1 MVEQTNQNCQKIPEM
16 IELMRT
22 HGEMIR
28 NNTVIFTEMYIKL
41 TESQQKTEEQR
52 RSHEKKLENLEIRFA
67 ESRAK
72 TKAKYTELDIKVKES
87 EHKTEEQRRNHEKK
101 LEELEI
107 RFAKS
112 RAKTEAKYT
121 ELDIKVKESEHKTEE
136 QRRSHE
142 EKLENLEIRFVESRA
157 KTEEQRRSYKKK
169 LKELDIKVKESELRV
184 NEMSLH
190 TNHIYNQNMEIN
202 QLLNMNKNRP
212 QSVPSGPLQPAPE
225 SPDLIPNVR
234 APNSSGYLG
243 DQSRDEVHSKEKE
256 ELP

>member
-1 MVEQTNQNCQKIPEM
+1 MESIYPIDQTITNLQRWNQEF
-16 IELMRT
+16 
-22 HGEMIR
+22 IR
-28 NNTVIFTEMYIKL
+28 NFTQRIMAMEIRNDIKIA
-41 TESQQKTEEQR
+41 ESQQKTEKQR
-52 RSHEKKLENLEIRFA
+52 RSHEKKLEDLEIRF
-67 ESRAK
+67 
-72 TKAKYTELDIKVKES
+72 
-87 EHKTEEQRRNHEKK
+87 EEQRRSHKKK

-107 RFAKS
+107 RFEES
-112 RAKTEAKYT
+112 RLKTKAKYT
-121 ELDIKVKESEHKTEE
+121 
-136 QRRSHE
+136 
-142 EKLENLEIRFVESRA
+142 
-157 KTEEQRRSYKKK
+157 
-169 LKELDIKVKESELRV
+169 ELDIKVKESELRV